1 MGVIYV
7 MRAAR
12 ATAMTPV
19 TAMDFWVGAV
29 ATVATTAATPAATP
43 VVTVDVTPAATAVPV
58 PLAILACTAPP
69 ASAIGRPLPQSGR
82 QDAPR
87 APISRRTQPIRA
99 SQRQAH
105 VHMCAA
111 RIFTARAAAACP
123 ARPVPG
129 HLATRFLTVRLA
141 ARLTTASVQ
150 PAHRHRRRPPRRRR
164 RRALLRRRRHRRRRA
179 HRRRRRH
186 RRRRALRRRRR
197 HRLLWSPPL

>member
-7 MRAAR
+7 MRAAT

-129 HLATRFLTVRLA
+129 HLATRFLTVRLT
-141 ARLTTASVQ
+141 ARATTASVQ
-150 PAHRHRRRPPRRRR
+150 SPPF
-164 RRALLRRRRHRRRRA
+164 A
-179 HRRRRRH
+179 
-186 RRRRALRRRRR
+186 
-197 HRLLWSPPL
+197 LWSPLPATAATAAPFCAFCPFRRGILTRQGGDSRFIQHTRHT

>member
-7 MRAAR
+7 MRAAT

-19 TAMDFWVGAV
+19 TAMDLWDGAV

-43 VVTVDVTPAATAVPV
+43 VVTVDVTPAATAVLV
-58 PLAILACTAPP
+58 SLAVLASTAPP
-69 ASAIGRPLPQSGR
+69 ASATGRPLPSR

-87 APISRRTQPIRA
+87 APINRRTQRIRA
-99 SQRQAH
+99 SQRQAC

-111 RIFTARAAAACP
+111 PGFTARAAAACC

-141 ARLTTASVQ
+141 ARPTTASVQ
-150 PAHRHRRRPPRRRR
+150 SPSFALWRPRSATAATAAPFC
-164 RRALLRRRRHRRRRA
+164 AFCPLRRGILTGRGGD
-179 HRRRRRH
+179 
-186 RRRRALRRRRR
+186 
-197 HRLLWSPPL
+197 ST